1 MPSIDMEETS
11 ALAARLIDRAI
22 LFLPQLLTAVL
33 ILVVGLFLGRWIA
46 DALNRAFQ
54 HSTRIG
60 ETVRAP
66 LISIV
71 RYLVVIFTVILA
83 LGQVGVQTTSLL
95 AVLGAAGLAV
105 GLALQGTLTNIA
117 AGIMLLWLRPFR
129 VGDYIETQTFGGTV
143 REIGLFVCHLE
154 TFDGLFLFAPNAA
167 LWNVWMKNHT
177 RAGPRVVAWTV
188 ELKRDLVGAE
198 AACRLAPDALAET
211 GLDRVDAALDQLTPD
226 AQVILVR
233 GIVRE
238 GSIAGAQRLVPSRL
252 RAAMI
257 ERFGPE
263 GEPRS
268 IHRLVPGDSDPSR
281 YMGIEEAPRANAVLV
296 NARPEAADQGAI
308 ATAPR

>member
-1 MPSIDMEETS
+1 MQPLDIQETS
-11 ALAARLIDRAI
+11 ALASRLLDGAI
-22 LFLPQLLTAVL
+22 LFLPQLFVAVL
-33 ILVVGLFLGRWIA
+33 ILLAGLFLARWISE
-46 DALNRAFQ
+46 ALGRAFR

-129 VGDYIETQTFGGTV
+129 VGDYVETQTFAGTV

-154 TFDGLFLFAPNAA
+154 TFDGLFVFAPNSAI
-167 LWNVWMKNHT
+167 WNVWLKNHT
-177 RAGPRVVAWTV
+177 RAGPRTVAWTV
-188 ELKRDLVGAE
+188 ELKRDLPDGE
-198 AACRLAPDALAET
+198 AACILEGGALAGT
-211 GLDRVDAALDQLTPD
+211 GLERLDASLDQLTPD
-226 AQVILVR
+226 AQVILLV
-233 GIVRE
+233 GTVRE

-252 RAAMI
+252 RAALVQ
-257 ERFGPE
+257 RFGPE
-263 GEPRS
+263 GEPRA
-268 IHRLVPGDSDPSR
+268 IHRLVPGDADPSR
-281 YMGIEEAPRANAVLV
+281 FLGIEEAPKANVAFV
-296 NARPEAADQGAI
+296 NARPESADQGAV